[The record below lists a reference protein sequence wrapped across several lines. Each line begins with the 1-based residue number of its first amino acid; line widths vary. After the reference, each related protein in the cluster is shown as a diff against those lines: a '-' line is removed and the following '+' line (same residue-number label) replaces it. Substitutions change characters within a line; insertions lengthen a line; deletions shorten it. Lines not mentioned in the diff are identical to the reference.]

1 MIDGILAGVAAID
14 IGQEKLH
21 VAAGGLPA
29 EEPAV
34 RVFGTF
40 TCDLELLAKYL
51 EKHEVRRVA
60 MEATGVLWVPVYDT
74 LQAAGFEVTLFNGLH
89 ARNLPGRKTDVQD
102 CQWHAMLHGHGLL
115 KPSFVP
121 PAQILELRSYHR
133 LREDH
138 ISMAASHVQ
147 HMRKTLDL
155 MNVRLANVISDIHL
169 GSGLKVVE
177 AILDGERDPERLAAL
192 CSKQILNQKKE
203 KVLRSLRGTWQEHH
217 LFALRQAL
225 HAHRFYQAQIAECD
239 REIARLEIARLLEE
253 WTQDQ
258 EPREPGPGDKIK
270 PLRRNAPQIPNFH
283 TLMLTLCEGRDPTQ
297 ISGIGPASHLKLVS
311 ELGTDLSAWPTR
323 KRFIS
328 WLGLGAGRHDS
339 GKSRR
344 RVRQPKTVVGQIFRE
359 AAMGLTRSTDTALG
373 AFYRRV
379 KGARGHAIAIKA
391 LARKLAEYYYDVMTK
406 GLHHVEIG
414 LRRYDEMMRERKERY
429 ARKLA
434 QSLGLQ
440 LVSLATGEV
449 VH

>member
-1 MIDGILAGVAAID
+1 MIEGILAGVAAID
-14 IGQEKLH
+14 IGQDKLH

-29 EEPAV
+29 DEPSV

-51 EKHEVRRVA
+51 AQHEVRRVA

-138 ISMAASHVQ
+138 ISLAASHVQ
-147 HMRKTLDL
+147 HMRKALDL

-192 CSKQILNQKKE
+192 CSKQILNKKRSQ
-203 KVLRSLRGTWQEHH
+203 VLRSLQGTWQEHH

-225 HAHRFYQAQIAECD
+225 HAHQFYQSQIAECD
-239 REIARLEIARLLEE
+239 REIARLLEE

-258 EPREPGPGDKIK
+258 VPREPGPEDKSK
-270 PLRRNAPQIPNFH
+270 RLRRNAPQIPNLH
-283 TLMLTLCEGRDPTQ
+283 TRMLTLCDGRDPTQ
-297 ISGIGPASHLKLVS
+297 ISGIGLSSHLKLVS

-344 RVRQPKTVVGQIFRE
+344 RVRQPKTVAGQIFRE
-359 AAMGLTRSTDTALG
+359 AAMGLTRSTETALG

-414 LRRYDEMMRERKERY
+414 LERYADMMRERKEHY
-429 ARKLA
+429 LRKTA
-434 QSLGLQ
+434 HSLGFQ
-440 LVSLATGEV
+440 LVSLDTGEV